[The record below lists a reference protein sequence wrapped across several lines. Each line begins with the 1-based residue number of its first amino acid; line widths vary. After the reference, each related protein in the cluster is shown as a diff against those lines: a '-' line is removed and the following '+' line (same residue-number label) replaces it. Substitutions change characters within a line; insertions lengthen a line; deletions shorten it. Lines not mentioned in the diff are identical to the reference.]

1 MFGLFS
7 PRCPLEIG
15 IKAWIERRFR
25 DLAAGIGAER
35 IRQAKILTPG
45 DADVPQIGAGGDQEL
60 AAFFA
65 QLCYLMDMPHE
76 GFRLETTEDA
86 NLGGAS
92 GVYIGPKTSEELPRV
107 VLAQSLP
114 QDADRLLATSA
125 YLIGHE
131 VVRQKFPDIARSQ
144 DVSWAIDLVP
154 ACYGLGVFA
163 ANALRRSGVP
173 GCGSGGCS
181 SCGPDETAT
190 KGVLTPTNYGHVLAL
205 LAWVRDE
212 EAPEWAEVVDREVGH
227 TMKPSLKYLTKTG
240 DCAFNKDD
248 FGRIPEDRS
257 VSDFRAILNSS
268 LKTQHFEAL
277 RELVRQS
284 AAAEELAVD
293 IEPFLRHRET
303 SVRRQAAAALSS
315 VSTLTSD
322 TFLELLRLMD
332 DSEGTV
338 RGALTYAL
346 RPGCGEEELALE
358 ALMKLIND
366 PHLTTAGQAAGALL
380 QFGDLPNGSL
390 DAALKLLRRGVAK
403 LNDDVVSVAL
413 ELLKLLTDDVESLV
427 AARFNDDDDVLH
439 MVNGHLHP
447 EAEPDESLI
456 LPMAVPPSV

>member
-35 IRQAKILTPG
+35 VRKAKILTPG
-45 DADVPQIGAGGDQEL
+45 DADVPQIGSGSEQDL
-60 AAFFA
+60 AAMFA
-65 QLCYLMDMPHE
+65 QVCYLMDLSYE
-76 GFRLETTEDA
+76 DFVLQTTEDA

-92 GVYIGPKTSEELPRV
+92 GVYIGPKAPEERPRIV
-107 VLAQSLP
+107 IAQSLP
-114 QDADRLLATSA
+114 QDPDRLLATSA
-125 YLIGHE
+125 YLVGHE
-131 VVRQKFPDIARSQ
+131 VIRQKFPEIARSQ
-144 DVSWAIDLVP
+144 DVSWAIDLVA

-163 ANALRRSGVP
+163 ANSLRRGGVP

-205 LAWVRDE
+205 LAWVRNE
-212 EAPEWAEVVDREVGH
+212 ESPEWAEAVSGEVGH
-227 TMKPSLKYLTKTG
+227 TMKASLKYLAKSD

-248 FGRIPEDRS
+248 FGRVLENRS
-257 VSDFRAILNSS
+257 VNDFRAILNSP

-284 AAAEELAVD
+284 AAAEELATD
-293 IEPFLRHRET
+293 IEPFLRHRAT

-315 VSTLTSD
+315 VPKLTSD
-322 TFLELLRLMD
+322 TFLEMLRLMD
-332 DSEGTV
+332 DSEGAV

-346 RPGCGEEELALE
+346 RPGCGEEQLALE

-380 QFGDLPNGSL
+380 QFDDLPSGSL
-390 DAALKLLRRGVAK
+390 DAGLKLLRRGVAK
-403 LNDDVVSVAL
+403 LNDDVVAVAL
-413 ELLKLLTDDVESLV
+413 DLLKLLTDDVESLV
-427 AARFNDDDDVLH
+427 AAKFNDDDDVLH

-447 EAEPDESLI
+447 EAESDESLS

>member
-7 PRCPLEIG
+7 PKCPLEIG

-25 DLAAGIGAER
+25 DLAARIGGER
-35 IRQAKILTPG
+35 IRQTKVLMPG
-45 DADVPQIGAGGDQEL
+45 DSDVPQIGSGSEQEL

-65 QLCYLMDMPHE
+65 QVCYLMDVSHE
-76 GFRLETTEDA
+76 DFVLQTTEDA

-92 GVYIGPKTSEELPRV
+92 GVYIGPKNSEERPRIV
-107 VLAQSLP
+107 IAQSLP
-114 QDADRLLATSA
+114 QDHHRLLATSA
-125 YLIGHE
+125 YLVGHE
-131 VVRQKFPDIARSQ
+131 VIRQKFPEIARSQ
-144 DVSWAIDLVP
+144 DVSWTIDLVA

-163 ANALRRSGVP
+163 ANSLRRSGVP
-173 GCGSGGCS
+173 GCGTGGCS

-212 EAPEWAEVVDREVGH
+212 ETPGWADVVNREVTH
-227 TMKPSLKYLTKTG
+227 TMAPSLKYLTKTG
-240 DCAFNKDD
+240 DCAFDKDD
-248 FGRIPEDRS
+248 FGLILENRS

-268 LKTQHFEAL
+268 LKTQHFETL
-277 RELVRQS
+277 RELVRNS
-284 AAAEELAVD
+284 EAAEELATD

-322 TFLELLRLMD
+322 TFLEMLRLMD
-332 DSEGTV
+332 DSEGSV

-346 RPGCGEEELALE
+346 RPGCGEEQLALE
-358 ALMKLIND
+358 ALMKLIKD
-366 PHLTTAGQAAGALL
+366 PHLSTAGQAAVALS
-380 QFGDLPNGSL
+380 QFDDLPNGSL

-403 LNDDVVSVAL
+403 LNDDVVGVAL
-413 ELLKLLTDDVESLV
+413 DLLKLLTDDVESLV

-447 EAEPDESLI
+447 ETEEESLS

>member
-7 PRCPLEIG
+7 PKCPLEIG

-25 DLAAGIGAER
+25 DLAAGIGGER

-45 DADVPQIGAGGDQEL
+45 DSDVPQIGSGSEHEL

-65 QLCYLMDMPHE
+65 QVCYLMDVSHE
-76 GFRLETTEDA
+76 DFVLQTTEDA

-92 GVYIGPKTSEELPRV
+92 GVYIGPKSPEEQPRIV
-107 VLAQSLP
+107 IAQSLP
-114 QDADRLLATSA
+114 QDHDRLLATSA
-125 YLIGHE
+125 YLVGHE
-131 VVRQKFPDIARSQ
+131 VIRQKFPEIARSQ
-144 DVSWAIDLVP
+144 DVSWTIDLVA

-163 ANALRRSGVP
+163 ANSLRRSGVP
-173 GCGSGGCS
+173 GCGTGGCS
-181 SCGPDETAT
+181 SCGPDETST

-212 EAPEWAEVVDREVGH
+212 ETPGWAEVVDREVTH
-227 TMKPSLKYLTKTG
+227 TMAPSLKYLTKTG

-248 FGRIPEDRS
+248 FGLILENRS

-268 LKTQHFEAL
+268 LKTQHFETL
-277 RELVRQS
+277 RELVRNS
-284 AAAEELAVD
+284 EAAEELATD

-315 VSTLTSD
+315 VPTLTSD
-322 TFLELLRLMD
+322 TFLEMLRLMD
-332 DSEGTV
+332 DSEGPV

-346 RPGCGEEELALE
+346 RPGCGEEQLALE
-358 ALMKLIND
+358 ALMKLIKD
-366 PHLTTAGQAAGALL
+366 PHLSTAGQAAVALS
-380 QFGDLPNGSL
+380 QFDDLPNGSL

-413 ELLKLLTDDVESLV
+413 DLLKLLTDDVESLV
-427 AARFNDDDDVLH
+427 AARFNDDGDVLH

-447 EAEPDESLI
+447 ELEEESLS